1 MKRITA
7 LLLIIITVF
16 SLVAC
21 GDTVPGPKGD
31 TGERG
36 EAATV
41 EISEDGYWIIN
52 GEKTEYQAI
61 GKDGEDGKTPTV
73 DISDNGYWIIN
84 GTETAHKAIGED
96 GRVPT
101 VEISHDG
108 YWVINGKK
116 TEHKAAADGDDTG
129 LTPDDGSTTVDREST
144 ASPDDLTFIQNGNL
158 SADYSDL
165 KPEFRALLS
174 TVRVVANF
182 ERYLGYGQT
191 TLTKSKK
198 ESSGI
203 IYKLDRESGDA
214 YIITNFHA
222 VYLKDAVSAKH
233 ISDNIEVMLYG
244 QESSQ
249 YSVKATYIGGSLQS
263 EIAVLKIS
271 GSEVIKNSHALAL
284 TAANSNDVR
293 VFDEVFA
300 IGNPKGFGLSATD
313 GIISTEN
320 EALSLIGADGATS
333 IKLRV
338 FRTSAAINEG
348 NSGGGLYDKDGRLV
362 GVVVAKKTG
371 EEIDNMAY
379 AIPSN
384 LAIAIADILIEGYT
398 GAVTVGYAKYDLGI
412 TVSAMASGIIVDPAS
427 GALIK
432 EERVR
437 ISSVAAGSALES
449 LVKVD
454 DIITSVTVDG
464 KTTAITA
471 THLLSDAM
479 LKARLGSTVTVTV
492 LRDGKSLS
500 HTVEITDGMKIT
512 VG

>member
-1 MKRITA
+1 M
-7 LLLIIITVF
+7 LDLIIRPAF
-16 SLVAC
+16 
-21 GDTVPGPKGD
+21 
-31 TGERG
+31 
-36 EAATV
+36 
-41 EISEDGYWIIN
+41 
-52 GEKTEYQAI
+52 
-61 GKDGEDGKTPTV
+61 
-73 DISDNGYWIIN
+73 
-84 GTETAHKAIGED
+84 
-96 GRVPT
+96 
-101 VEISHDG
+101 
-108 YWVINGKK
+108 
-116 TEHKAAADGDDTG
+116 
-129 LTPDDGSTTVDREST
+129 
-144 ASPDDLTFIQNGNL
+144 
-158 SADYSDL
+158 
-165 KPEFRALLS
+165 
-174 TVRVVANF
+174 
-182 ERYLGYGQT
+182 
-191 TLTKSKK
+191 
-198 ESSGI
+198 
-203 IYKLDRESGDA
+203 
-214 YIITNFHA
+214 A
-222 VYLKDAVSAKH
+222 V
-233 ISDNIEVMLYG
+233 
-244 QESSQ
+244 
-249 YSVKATYIGGSLQS
+249 
-263 EIAVLKIS
+263 
-271 GSEVIKNSHALAL
+271 
-284 TAANSNDVR
+284 
-293 VFDEVFA
+293 
-300 IGNPKGFGLSATD
+300 TD